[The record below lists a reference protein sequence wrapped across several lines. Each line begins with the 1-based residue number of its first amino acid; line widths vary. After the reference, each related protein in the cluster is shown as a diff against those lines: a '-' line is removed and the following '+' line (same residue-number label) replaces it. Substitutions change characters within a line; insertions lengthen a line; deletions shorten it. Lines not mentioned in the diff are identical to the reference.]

1 MPWLIVVTGRPAA
14 GKTTLANRL
23 GRALS
28 LPVFSKDRL
37 KEVLFD
43 QLGWQDRE
51 WSKKLG
57 AASAELLYEC
67 AAIQLEAGRSLI
79 LENAFHPEWAIPK
92 LLALKARYQADLLE
106 IQCLCEAEVLFG
118 RFRERAMSGTR
129 HQGHVDLQTLEEFRL
144 LLQENRPVA
153 LNLGGA
159 VLQVDTNDFA
169 RVDYEAVATQ
179 VQAIVGEVG

>member
-67 AAIQLEAGRSLI
+67 AAVQLEAGRSLI
-79 LENAFHPEWAIPK
+79 LENAFHPEWATPK
-92 LLALKARYQADLLE
+92 LLDLKHRYQTGTLE
-106 IQCLCEAEVLFG
+106 ILCHCEAEVLFT
-118 RFRERAMSGTR
+118 RFRERATSGTR
-129 HQGHVDLQTLEEFRL
+129 HQGHVDLQTLDEFRQ

-153 LNLGGA
+153 LNLGGS
-159 VLQVDTNDFA
+159 VLDVDTNDFTTL
-169 RVDYEAVATQ
+169 DDEAIIAQ
-179 VQAIVGEVG
+179 VRSIVGEVR